1 MYGRG
6 LCNFACIL
14 LHVTNKGLVH
24 SFILLDSIGH
34 TFIKIRDVEMQE
46 GKNIYTT
53 LPPAACDWILQSCD
67 LSYRTWEVKAILMTT
82 MIKK

>member
-1 MYGRG
+1 MLSKIFVFVQ

-14 LHVTNKGLVH
+14 LHVTNKG
-24 SFILLDSIGH
+24 
-34 TFIKIRDVEMQE
+34 IKIRDVEMQE
-46 GKNIYTT
+46 GENIDTT

-67 LSYRTWEVKAILMTT
+67 LSHRTWEVKAILMTM